1 MDTYGA
7 SDLAADRS
15 AGVDRVDAYPLD
27 DQSNT
32 CAIKNGRD

>member
-1 MDTYGA
+1 MDAYGA

-15 AGVDRVDAYPLD
+15 AGVDRVDACPPD

-32 CAIKNGRD
+32 CAIKDL